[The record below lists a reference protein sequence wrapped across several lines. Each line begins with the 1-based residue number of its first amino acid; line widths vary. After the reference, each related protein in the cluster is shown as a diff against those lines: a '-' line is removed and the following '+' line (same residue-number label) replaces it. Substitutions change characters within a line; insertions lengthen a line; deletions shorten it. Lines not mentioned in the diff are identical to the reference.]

1 MRKIISIC
9 LVICMIFTLAACGGE
24 KTETPA
30 QDGVTFYDDLGYEV
44 TLTKMPTNVA
54 VLFSSFA
61 DIWQTSG
68 GTVNITVGES
78 VERGLCDASVTL
90 VDGGA
95 GKTIDTEALVGAK
108 PDFVIC
114 SADIE
119 AQVVA
124 SDILRESNIKVA
136 CFKVEAFEDY
146 LRVLKI
152 FTDITG
158 REDLYEENGLK
169 VQERI
174 SELLSSVKEPESP
187 KKILF
192 IRAGSTSSSTKA
204 KTADEH
210 FAAAMLKEIGTKNIA
225 ENAPVLLD
233 GLSLEEIIKENPDY
247 IFISSMGDEEKSKK
261 NIESLFST
269 KEYQALDAVRNKN
282 YTYLPKDLFQFK
294 PNKNWDKAYEYLID
308 LVYGEP
314 NS

>member
-1 MRKIISIC
+1 MRKIISVC
-9 LVICMIFTLAACGGE
+9 LVICMILTLAACGGE
-24 KTETPA
+24 KTETSA

-95 GKTIDTEALVGAK
+95 GKAIDTEALVGAN

-174 SELLSSVKEPESP
+174 SELLSSVKEPENP

-225 ENAPVLLD
+225 ENAPILLD

-261 NIESLFST
+261 NIEGLFST

-308 LVYGEP
+308 LVYGKP